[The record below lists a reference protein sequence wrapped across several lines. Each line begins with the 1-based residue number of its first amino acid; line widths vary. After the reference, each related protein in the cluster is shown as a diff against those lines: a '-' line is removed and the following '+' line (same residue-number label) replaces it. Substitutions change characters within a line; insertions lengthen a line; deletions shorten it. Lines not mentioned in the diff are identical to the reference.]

1 MEISRNQYFLIGLL
15 VLFVGIQFHM
25 IDTSQVDSAIAR
37 FVAERTGQPVEAA
50 ALKTSLRPPEWLS
63 WSLMSVG
70 SVLILHS
77 WAMKKPGGRKR
88 QWAGRLGNWRPSG
101 V

>member
-25 IDTSQVDSAIAR
+25 IDTIKLTPQVAQ
-37 FVAERTGQPVEAA
+37 FLAERTGQPVARRPRC
-50 ALKTSLRPPEWLS
+50 KTSLRPPEWLS

-70 SVLILHS
+70 SVLVLHS
-77 WAMKKPGGRKR
+77 WAMKKPGG
-88 QWAGRLGNWRPSG
+88 
-101 V
+101 

>member
-25 IDTSQVDSAIAR
+25 IDTIRLTPHAAQ
-37 FVAERTGQPVEAA
+37 FLAEQTGQPLSDAA
-50 ALKTSLRPPEWLS
+50 ALKTTFRPPDWLS

-70 SVLILHS
+70 AVLVLHS
-77 WAMKKPGGRKR
+77 WAMKKSGG
-88 QWAGRLGNWRPSG
+88 
-101 V
+101 